1 MSDAKPND
9 DLARYA
15 DRLDRVLGEIEDA
28 QEALA
33 DLKTEIKSAGFD
45 APALVAVVKLRRDEK
60 KRVKAEEK
68 LQQLALYADRLSVQ
82 LRLEI

>member
-1 MSDAKPND
+1 MNDAKPND

-45 APALVAVVKLRRDEK
+45 AQALIAVVRLRRDEK